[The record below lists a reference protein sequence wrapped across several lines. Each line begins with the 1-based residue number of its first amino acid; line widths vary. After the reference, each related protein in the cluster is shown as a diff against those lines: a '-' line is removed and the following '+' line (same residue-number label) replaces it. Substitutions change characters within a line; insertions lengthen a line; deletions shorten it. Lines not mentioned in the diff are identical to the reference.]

1 MDSLAAI
8 ITRDANKLGELE
20 RKMAVQSTTVCRLS
34 QLKANDILDQI
45 IKVNADDANESVKK
59 AQSDASSSFWTMLT
73 AIVVG
78 SVTLLVVG
86 VLVAKNIAK
95 ALSTLIQEA
104 VRLAK
109 AAVQGNLQTRGN
121 TDLIGHEFRPI
132 LLGFNE
138 TLDAMLTPFSMT
150 VSCIDRI
157 SKGDIP
163 DKITE
168 SYNGDFN
175 DLKNNLNQCIV
186 AINGLIN
193 EGTNLARAAAEG
205 KLDAK
210 ADETKFQGK
219 FRNIIR
225 GMNDTLEGFVM
236 PMQDIGDAM
245 KRMATKDFSKLID
258 KQYPGTYGQLRDYV
272 NLVTSNIRGA
282 HRADQRD
289 RRPVHRRIADDRRK
303 RQTLAQGAQTQS
315 ASVQEMSASTE
326 ELARSVG
333 AVKDNANESAKV
345 AEKANHLAEEGGKA
359 VQKSIESMEQIRTS
373 SQTDQRDHPGHLG
386 DRQPNE
392 PSGPERG
399 HRGGPGRRARH
410 GLRRRG
416 RRGAQAGRTLQPGR
430 PRNLLADQGV
440 DAARGRR
447 RTAQRPDGR
456 IAETDHQGVR
466 GDGCEDRRDRR
477 RHCAAGRQRRGSVEG
492 HSRRL
497 GQSPSKLRRE
507 ASRWP
512 PAASSSEH
520 RPRLSASWW
529 GSSRV
534 EAGNTRK
541 RTWLPHK
548 NEG

>member
-1 MDSLAAI
+1 M
-8 ITRDANKLGELE
+8 
-20 RKMAVQSTTVCRLS
+20 
-34 QLKANDILDQI
+34 
-45 IKVNADDANESVKK
+45 
-59 AQSDASSSFWTMLT
+59 
-73 AIVVG
+73 
-78 SVTLLVVG
+78 
-86 VLVAKNIAK
+86 
-95 ALSTLIQEA
+95 
-104 VRLAK
+104 
-109 AAVQGNLQTRGN
+109 QGNLQTRGN
-121 TDLIGHEFRPI
+121 TDLISHEFRPI

-272 NLVTSNIRGA
+272 NLVTSNLRGA
-282 HRADQRD
+282 LEQINESASQFTEGSRM
-289 RRPVHRRIADDRRK
+289 IAESA
-303 RQTLAQGAQTQS
+303 QTLAQGAQTQS

-345 AEKANHLAEEGGKA
+345 AEKASHW
-359 VQKSIESMEQIRTS
+359 
-373 SQTDQRDHPGHLG
+373 
-386 DRQPNE
+386 
-392 PSGPERG
+392 
-399 HRGGPGRRARH
+399 
-410 GLRRRG
+410 
-416 RRGAQAGRTLQPGR
+416 
-430 PRNLLADQGV
+430 PRK
-440 DAARGRR
+440 AARPCR
-447 RTAQRPDGR
+447 
-456 IAETDHQGVR
+456 
-466 GDGCEDRRDRR
+466 
-477 RHCAAGRQRRGSVEG
+477 
-492 HSRRL
+492 SR
-497 GQSPSKLRRE
+497 S
-507 ASRWP
+507 SRWT
-512 PAASSSEH
+512 
-520 RPRLSASWW
+520 RSAPVRNRSAR
-529 GSSRV
+529 SFKSFRKSPV
-534 EAGNTRK
+534 K
-541 RTWLPHK
+541 RTFWR
-548 NEG
+548 